1 MDKPETPFEDRYDI
15 ETRALFEPLQH
26 MDVGALAAAQTPWWN
41 RTLCQVNDAVV
52 RLAVIEG
59 EFHWH
64 KHDEEDE
71 FFYVVSGHLDVDLEG
86 RTVGLEPDQG
96 FTVPKGVLHRTRAPS
111 RTVILMVEKAGVV
124 PTGD

>member
-1 MDKPETPFEDRYDI
+1 MDKPKTTADDRYDI
-15 ETRALFEPLQH
+15 ETNALFEPLQS
-26 MDVGALAAAQTPWWN
+26 MDIGALAAAQTPWWN

-64 KHDEEDE
+64 KHDLEDE
-71 FFYVVSGHLDVDLEG
+71 FFFVISGHLEVDLED

-96 FTVPKGVLHRTRAPS
+96 FTVPKGVVHRTRAPT